1 MQSAHPL
8 RPPLHPPLQSFKV
21 RTGLQLVPLAQLAQQ
36 LHAAQPIAALPWS
49 TRVFCT
55 PNFARTVVVPGG
67 NALNEYLRSV
77 DSLLLLPDGA
87 ACSSGSSST
96 GGGSGSRGGSKAATG
111 PVVVLL
117 SEREANALLEL
128 AWAGRG
134 GGFVE
139 KGPVPLL
146 ACLAYAAAVQQ
157 PGLDGQPVPLRL
169 ATALRAVGRGSWAV
183 PGPLAGA
190 LRSGAFMPQ
199 LVSAQL
205 FNGETTYVPQRA
217 DAQWADVRQA
227 PALLKLA
234 SLAGG
239 HAPAAEALVDMRGKA
254 SFFLRSQL
262 ERACTG

>member
-1 MQSAHPL
+1 MQSF
-8 RPPLHPPLQSFKV
+8 SE
-21 RTGLQLVPLAQLAQQ
+21 RTGLQLLTLPQLAQR

-49 TRVFCT
+49 PRIWCT
-55 PNFARTVVVPGG
+55 PNFARTVEVPGSD
-67 NALNEYLRSV
+67 ALNEYLRSV
-77 DSLLLLPDGA
+77 DSVLLLPDGT
-87 ACSSGSSST
+87 ACGSGSGST
-96 GGGSGSRGGSKAATG
+96 GGGSGSRGDSKAAAG
-111 PVVVLL
+111 PAVVLL

-128 AWAGRG
+128 AWAGQG
-134 GGFVE
+134 GSSTIGSG
-139 KGPVPLL
+139 KPVPLL

-169 ATALRAVGRGSWAV
+169 ATALRGVGGDGWSA
-183 PGPLAGA
+183 PGALEGA

-227 PALLKLA
+227 PALLELA